1 MGQRRLEADVAR
13 AMDSLSQLKGVESTL
28 YITARQAEQPPA
40 DAADLLRGDSPLE
53 QGIEARALGF
63 NPAGIFPSSEDPAHS
78 SLECDL
84 CNGLHLLYTVTKRQ
98 VQERLAQRRTGAGG
112 VVAVN
117 DLPQGIRV
125 HALQ

>member
-1 MGQRRLEADVAR
+1 
-13 AMDSLSQLKGVESTL
+13 
-28 YITARQAEQPPA
+28 
-40 DAADLLRGDSPLE
+40 
-53 QGIEARALGF
+53 
-63 NPAGIFPSSEDPAHS
+63 
-78 SLECDL
+78 
-84 CNGLHLLYTVTKRQ
+84 LLYTVTKRQ